1 MVDQKLVYIK
11 TDTNTNR
18 NTNAN
23 MNTNTNMNTNINI
36 NTNTDTNIDTNLFA
50 FMQTKIKGGTM
61 RSGRP
66 TELDNAQ

>member
-1 MVDQKLVYIK
+1 MVDQKLVDIK
-11 TDTNTNR
+11 TDTDT
-18 NTNAN
+18 N
-23 MNTNTNMNTNINI
+23 MNTNTNM
-36 NTNTDTNIDTNLFA
+36 NTDTNIDTNLFA